1 MAKESGLNYFPLL
14 TDFFNDRK
22 TRVLRSRFGP
32 DGVVVFIYILCEL
45 YRDKGYYLPIDQDF
59 EFLVADELGM
69 SCEKIGQIMSF
80 LIERSLLV
88 KVDTSDI
95 LCLPDTV
102 ITGRRIQENFQRVKK
117 ELRRD
122 VEVIEEI
129 WLLEE
134 EKTGSFIKCVKK
146 SKNTVETAKNTGET
160 AKNTGNQTRREVKG
174 SKGKGSKRESKKPR
188 SPKHAYGEYKHV
200 HLTDSESEKLKADY
214 PGLFE
219 ALIIR
224 LDEYKEQTGKTYQN
238 DNLAIRKWV
247 INAVKEDRA
256 KKPAAT
262 EEDRAREI
270 AMDEFEKDANDWFYK
285 QD

>member
-1 MAKESGLNYFPLL
+1 MNYFPLL

-146 SKNTVETAKNTGET
+146 SKNTVETVKNTGET
-160 AKNTGNQTRREVKG
+160 SKNTGNQTRREVKG
-174 SKGKGSKRESKKPR
+174 SKGKGSKGKGSKGESKKPR

-200 HLTDSESEKLKADY
+200 NLTDSESEKLKADY

-219 ALIIR
+219 SLITR

-262 EEDRAREI
+262 EEDRAREV
-270 AMDEFEKDANDWFYK
+270 AMDEFERDANDWFYK